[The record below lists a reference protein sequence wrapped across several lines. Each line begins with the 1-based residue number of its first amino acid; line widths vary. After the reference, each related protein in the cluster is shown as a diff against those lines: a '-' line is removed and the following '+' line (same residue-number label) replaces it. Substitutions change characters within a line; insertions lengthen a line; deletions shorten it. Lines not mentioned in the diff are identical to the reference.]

1 MDKKEQFWNKLIES
15 CKEFEKS
22 LSPAYKKQTGSYYTA
37 FQMALPMTADLIEQ
51 FRRKYG
57 KDELCNKIFLEPC
70 GGSGNFIFAYLY
82 NISDI
87 GFSKSEIKRIIQNIY
102 YCDSNRKASD
112 FYKQHFSEFCKFFF
126 DITLDDEYFSS
137 HIGGSLLFD
146 VTNKNPSY
154 ISLNDV
160 FPNLEKADI
169 IITNPPYKNF
179 KAETKHYESMEDY
192 EHDSEIYSKIRTL
205 SQTHLE
211 YSTDGIINLYK
222 LFTEEILKNY
232 TDKNSFINLLI
243 PSSIL
248 SDKSCVDLRKH
259 ILKSYKVVS
268 IKIIPEGADIV
279 DAQQSLCA
287 VLIDKSASTNKIS
300 IFKDFYHFPKDN
312 SDISLSDIK
321 QFSDDW
327 NIFSLNKDDF
337 SKLKALKSFPKVKD
351 LPYIKN
357 LRGELDITANK
368 NSIVS
373 EQTEYKLLRGR
384 NIGYYR
390 LNDEE
395 IKEYVSPDFVEK
407 TAKKEFI
414 KSKRIIC
421 QQIVNKNKIRRVS
434 FAPIAENFVLANSCN
449 FIALDND
456 SPITLNFLLAIF
468 NSPLINWYFKLS
480 SSNNHI
486 NNYEIDEF
494 PIPANS
500 KHIKEIDSLV
510 SEYLEKNDEKLVDKI
525 NGLVTESFFLEQAYI
540 KNDIKLEEAIKNG
553 REKKEYLLANHKVL
567 NHTTFKLSDLDIEMI
582 KDVPQGGNWKDIP
595 ADVVKKSKRLERI
608 VKNGGRTTLY
618 GRIDYS
624 KPAYTITTF
633 FNRPG
638 NGTYV
643 HPHFNRVVSV
653 REAAR
658 IQSFPD
664 DYYFYGNK
672 TELLKQVGNAVPP
685 LLAYQ
690 IALKIIEVSKCTKTI
705 DLFCGA
711 GGLTCGFKLAGMK
724 SLLAT
729 DIMEAACATLA
740 INSPEIP
747 VLCGDITNSNIKNQ
761 IIEIAKNGNAE
772 IICGGPPC
780 QGFSMAGFRANDD
793 PRNQLFRHFV
803 DIVKDVSPKIVVFEN
818 VEGLLSYEHG
828 NTYKEIL
835 TLFSELGYNCLGR
848 LLNTSD
854 YGVPQKR
861 KRVILICIRKN
872 LPFSPAELFPLP
884 TTESNN
890 SKTTAFQAISD
901 LEDIPCGDEVS
912 YKNEKESDFV
922 KTLQGKI
929 PYSIFINS
937 LAKKNIKQPSL
948 FDF

>member
-1 MDKKEQFWNKLIES
+1 MDTKEQFWTNLVES
-15 CKEFEKS
+15 CKEFENS
-22 LSPAYKKQTGSYYTA
+22 LSSTYKKQTGSYYTG
-37 FQMALPMTADLIEQ
+37 FQMALAMTSDLIEQ

-57 KDELCNKIFLEPC
+57 KEELCNKIFLEPC

-82 NISDI
+82 NISNI
-87 GFSKSEIKRIIQNIY
+87 GFSKTEIRKIIQNIY
-102 YCDSNRKASD
+102 YCDSNIKASD
-112 FYKQHFSEFCKFFF
+112 FYKNHFAEFCQNFF
-126 DITLDDEYFSS
+126 DIALDEHYFSS

-146 VTNKNPSY
+146 VTNENPVY
-154 ISLNDV
+154 ISLKDV

-169 IITNPPYKNF
+169 VITNPPYKNF
-179 KAETKHYESMEDY
+179 KAETKHYDSMENY
-192 EHDSEIYSKIRTL
+192 ERDSEIYSKIRTL
-205 SQTHLE
+205 SQSHLK
-211 YSTDGIINLYK
+211 YSTDGIINFYK
-222 LFTEEILKNY
+222 LFTEETLENY
-232 TDKNSFINLLI
+232 TDKNSFLNLLI

-259 ILKSYKVVS
+259 ILKNYKIIS
-268 IKIIPEGADIV
+268 IKMIPEGVDVV

-300 IFKDFYHFPKDN
+300 VYKDFYHFPKDN

-321 QFSDDW
+321 QLSDDW
-327 NIFSLNKDDF
+327 NILPLSKDDF

-351 LPYIKN
+351 LHYIKN

-368 NSIVS
+368 ESIVS
-373 EQTEYKLLRGR
+373 EKTDYKLLRGR
-384 NIGYYR
+384 NIGYYK

-395 IKEYVSPDFVEK
+395 IKEYVSPDFVVN

-414 KSKRIIC
+414 KNKRIIC
-421 QQIVNKNKIRRVS
+421 QQIVNKNKTRRVS
-434 FAPIAENFVLANSCN
+434 FAPVSENYVLANSCN
-449 FIALDND
+449 FIALDDD
-456 SPITLNFLLAIF
+456 SPITLNFLLAVF

-494 PIPANS
+494 PVPVNS
-500 KHIKEIDSLV
+500 NHTKEIDYLV
-510 SEYLEKNDEKLVDKI
+510 SEYLEKNDENLLDKI
-525 NGLVTESFFLEQAYI
+525 NSLVTESFLLEKKELQ
-540 KNDIKLEEAIKNG
+540 NDIKLEADIKKG
-553 REKKEYLLANHKVL
+553 RERKEYLLSNHKVL

-582 KDVPQGGNWKDIP
+582 KDVPQGGNWKNIP
-595 ADVVKKSKRLERI
+595 SDVIKKSKRLERI

-690 IALKIIEVSKCTKTI
+690 IASKIIEVSKCTKTI

-747 VLCGDITNSNIKNQ
+747 VLRGNITDSSIKKQ
-761 IIEIAKNGNAE
+761 IIEVAKSGNAE

-803 DIVKDVSPKIVVFEN
+803 DVVKEVSPKIVVFEN

-828 NTYKEIL
+828 NTYQEIL
-835 TLFSELGYNCLGR
+835 KLFSELGYNCLGK

-861 KRVILICIRKN
+861 KRVILICTKKD
-872 LPFSPAELFPLP
+872 LPFLPAELFPHP
-884 TTESNN
+884 ITESEN

-912 YKNEKESDFV
+912 YKDEKESDFV

-929 PYSIFINS
+929 PYPIFIKS